1 MMCTK
6 RSQPRA
12 QTPNITLRMI
22 AFSTCCSCRVRVM
35 LCSQRCVFS
44 DALPMA
50 EDVILVKGKLAAFL
64 GYSLG
69 DKKVNFSWLEMILL
83 PLSPYE
89 IHRPILLSQWILCF
103 LCWFQIGCYKYCKS
117 RWTYP
122 EVKIEIDNRK
132 CELFMKMAATMANQ
146 ETASARHARWN
157 RPLMLRELKK

>member
-1 MMCTK
+1 
-6 RSQPRA
+6 
-12 QTPNITLRMI
+12 
-22 AFSTCCSCRVRVM
+22 M

-103 LCWFQIGCYKYCKS
+103 LC
-117 RWTYP
+117 
-122 EVKIEIDNRK
+122 
-132 CELFMKMAATMANQ
+132 
-146 ETASARHARWN
+146 
-157 RPLMLRELKK
+157 